1 MCYIVKYV
9 DYEFLENDEHLF
21 LEGEM
26 FNCRLVFHQWKY
38 RNANPKPKYYGAAS
52 ISKADTKEVGEFW
65 KFIEGHETGD
75 QCMSIAVNI
84 YFQYLFWTGIY

>member
-26 FNCRLVFHQWKY
+26 FNCRLVFH
-38 RNANPKPKYYGAAS
+38 
-52 ISKADTKEVGEFW
+52 
-65 KFIEGHETGD
+65 
-75 QCMSIAVNI
+75 
-84 YFQYLFWTGIY
+84 